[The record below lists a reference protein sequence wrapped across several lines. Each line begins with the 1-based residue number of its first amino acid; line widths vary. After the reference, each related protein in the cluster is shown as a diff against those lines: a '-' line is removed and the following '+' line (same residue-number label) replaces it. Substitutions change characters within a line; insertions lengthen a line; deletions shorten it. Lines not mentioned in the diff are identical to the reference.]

1 MIAST
6 WFGSVFLFLV
16 SSVPAGWHAGPG
28 TEVADDGVVTI
39 TGRSGTL
46 DVTLPANTDT
56 LFGLGLEQP
65 SATGTITLRVGD
77 DDRAKIGLRRDREGN
92 VLTVQPMA
100 KNPESGRWE
109 IIRSEVR
116 TLTYRPPQSEKL
128 IWANLRDEKL
138 PEPDGWRDR
147 RLQLRAMRVGESA
160 SLTLDGCLLWTEAV
174 SLTAETALR
183 FEAPAGDRIEL
194 LHRDSCDLEARFQPL
209 DIRGFAAGDAGRD
222 AVVVEGGVPFL
233 RPEGRG
239 IDLRQ
244 TRWPFVA
251 QFPSSYNAPY
261 DFGPAWLH
269 DPRTPVLEGPCA
281 DLKAIHF
288 LVRPLPVEDG
298 ESGREFSVRL
308 GSFGGRSQVLY
319 HDYHVEIP
327 PGTEPVCVTL
337 PVTELIAQDME
348 PLQMRPIL
356 QVALNKPVHLLRRRP
371 DPSRYQIRPVGL
383 APGAEVLGVTYE
395 VAAVQVRLR
404 CDEPGHVFSGT
415 KSPVFQADLTNNTAA
430 PQDCR
435 VRWTARPQT
444 GEALAGEAIVTLEPL
459 GRTTVPIRIDCPTW
473 GHYDLELYLQP
484 GADAEQRRTSSFALL
499 PEDTRQ
505 HREHSPF
512 GTWTFCGG
520 HATCDDPEV
529 LGELLHR
536 AGLRF
541 GMSRFPVE
549 RARWGILNNFEPKA
563 IDKPEKYRA
572 WVAAQKGPYLP
583 AALLLHEHSVSRE
596 HATRVPD
603 ILSGG
608 EPYRLSPPEQQRF
621 DALWED
627 QMRMAKLMR
636 ADFPDVHLR
645 LGNGPLPTKEEFY
658 RRGFPAELF
667 DSGGNEAASFGRL
680 PEAQPPDWIA
690 NNASL
695 WMDRKLLDSYGYED
709 KPVTQC
715 YEITFPCTNPG
726 NLVPLEQAA
735 YFVRHALHSLAWRIP
750 EIRFGCLEDVGSS
763 YRFSNWG
770 AAGLMHAWPHMN
782 PKPAYVAVAVMT
794 QMLDGATFVKSL
806 DTGSD
811 TLYAAEFSRV
821 DGRTVV
827 AVWTVRGE
835 RSLEIEVEGSDWTL
849 TDWQGNAEPAAA
861 GKRIALR
868 ATPMPAYL
876 AGSGGIGVVVP
887 GDPRHE
893 TRPSDTAVLVAR
905 LDSLEGWTPLAERDS
920 VLDSYNPLTPRR
932 FGQFDFSVAPAS
944 TAAGAAILVRA
955 EPTDGPETVPVY
967 GALVATEPLAL
978 PGVPSEIGLW
988 VDGNSGWGRLI
999 YELVD
1004 ASGQTWTSI
1013 GAAANDE
1020 PSEWMLD
1027 WLPAEFTAAG
1037 NGSARRADWNTN
1049 DVFGA
1054 SVICFDGWRYVRFPL
1069 PGNYPGEAAPWPANS
1084 QWRSDKDGIVHHP
1097 LSLRRII
1104 IEMPLHVLKMTDFSP
1119 VADPALAFRQL
1130 HVEYGT
1136 QGNRKRGVLEGER

>member
-1 MIAST
+1 MISIT
-6 WFGSVFLFLV
+6 WFGIAFLFLATTLP
-16 SSVPAGWHAGPG
+16 SGWHAGPG
-28 TEVADDGVVTI
+28 TQLSEDGAVTI

-46 DVTLPANTDT
+46 DVALPSNTDI
-56 LFGLGLEQP
+56 LIGLGLERP
-65 SATGTITLRVGD
+65 SATGTITVRVGD
-77 DDRAKIGLRRDREGN
+77 DDSAKIGLRRDREGN

-109 IIRSEVR
+109 IMLAEIRP
-116 TLTYRPPQSEKL
+116 LTYRPPESQKL
-128 IWANLRDEKL
+128 TWSNLRDEKL
-138 PEPDGWRDR
+138 PEPEGWADR
-147 RLQLRAMRVGESA
+147 RLQLRAIRVGESVRLA
-160 SLTLDGCLLWTEAV
+160 LDGCVLWTETVPLA
-174 SLTAETALR
+174 AETTLR
-183 FEAPAGDRIEL
+183 LEAIEGDRIEF
-194 LHRDSCDLEARFQPL
+194 LHRTSCDLEARFQPL
-209 DIRGFAAGDAGRD
+209 DIRGFAAGDTGID
-222 AVVVEGGVPFL
+222 AMVVEGGVPFL
-233 RPEGRG
+233 RSEGRG
-239 IDLRQ
+239 IDLRT
-244 TRWPFVA
+244 TRWPLVA

-269 DPRTPVLEGPCA
+269 DPRTPVLEGPCT
-281 DLKAIHF
+281 DLKAVHF
-288 LVRPLPVEDG
+288 LVRPLPVEHG
-298 ESGREFSVRL
+298 EPGREFSVRL

-327 PGTEPVCVTL
+327 AGDAPVCVSL

-348 PLQMRPIL
+348 PLRTRAVL
-356 QVALNKPVHLLRRRP
+356 QIGLNKPLHLLRRHP

-395 VAAVQVRLR
+395 GAPVQLRLR
-404 CDEPGHVFSGT
+404 CDEPGHVFGGT
-415 KSPVFQADLTNNTAA
+415 KSPAFEADLTNTTASA
-430 PQDCR
+430 QDCR
-435 VRWTARPQT
+435 LRWTARPWT
-444 GEALAGEAIVTLEPL
+444 GKALAGEATITLGP
-459 GRTTVPIRIDCPTW
+459 RDRATVPIRMDCPSW
-473 GHYDLELYLQP
+473 GHYDFQLYLRC

-505 HREHSPF
+505 HRECSPF

-541 GMSRFPVE
+541 GMSRFPAE

-563 IDKPEKYRA
+563 IDTPEKYRA
-572 WVAAQKGPYLP
+572 WVTPQEGSYLP
-583 AALLLHEHSVSRE
+583 SALLLHEHSVSRE
-596 HATRVPD
+596 QVTRVPD
-603 ILSGG
+603 IFTGG
-608 EPYRLSPPEQQRF
+608 AAYRLSPPEQQRF
-621 DALWED
+621 DTLWDE
-627 QMRMAKLMR
+627 QMRMATLMR
-636 ADFPDVHLR
+636 ANFPNVHLR

-658 RRGFPAELF
+658 RRGFPADLF

-695 WMDRKLLDSYGYED
+695 WMDRKLLDAYGYGD

-726 NLVPLEQAA
+726 NLSPADQAA
-735 YFVRHALHSLAWRIP
+735 YFVRHALHSRAWRIP
-750 EIRFGCLEDVGSS
+750 EIRFGCLDDVGSS

-770 AAGLMHAWPHMN
+770 ASGLMHAWPHMN
-782 PKPAYVAVAVMT
+782 PKPSYVAVATMT

-806 DTGSD
+806 DTGSS
-811 TLYAAEFSRV
+811 TLYAAQFCRA

-835 RSLEIEVEGSDWTL
+835 CSLQMDVEGSDWKH
-849 TDWQGNAEPAAA
+849 TDWQGNAEPV
-861 GKRIALR
+861 GGGGRVALQ

-876 AGSGGIGVVVP
+876 SGSGTVGAVVP

-893 TRPSDTAVLVAR
+893 TRPSATAVLVAP
-905 LDSLEGWTPLAERDS
+905 LDSLQGWTPLAEKDP

-932 FGQFDFSVAPAS
+932 FGQFDFSVDPA
-944 TAAGAAILVRA
+944 ADPAGPAILVRA
-955 EPTDGPETVPVY
+955 QRTDGPETVPVY
-967 GALVATEPLAL
+967 GGLVAVEPLVL

-988 VDGNSGWGRLI
+988 VDGNSGWGRII

-1013 GAAANDE
+1013 GAAANEE

-1027 WLPAEFTAAG
+1027 WLPAEFTATG

-1054 SVICFDGWRYVRFPL
+1054 SIICFDGWRYVRFPL

-1097 LSLRRII
+1097 LSLRRIV
-1104 IEMPLHVLKMTDFSP
+1104 IEMPLHVLKMTDFFP
-1119 VADPALAFRQL
+1119 VANPALAFRKL

-1136 QGNRKRGVLEGER
+1136 QGNRKQGVLEGEL